1 MWAEKL
7 KNRLFSTFFHL
18 FGVQRTCTPL
28 EMIQCIQIPFW
39 GHKLHH
45 YWSKRGKKV
54 EKSQFFNFS
63 GHIYRLRCSWE
74 VLKSD
79 PKARFWC
86 SLSLGRDFGICQVVS
101 KCLLMFLRHL
111 GGSKMTQSKKCHFSA
126 PIPYWKQPYLD
137 LIFAGISHLLF
148 GGFNA
153 FSSPIG

>member
-1 MWAEKL
+1 MAWKIEKL
-7 KNRLFSTFFHL
+7 T
-18 FGVQRTCTPL
+18 
-28 EMIQCIQIPFW
+28 
-39 GHKLHH
+39 
-45 YWSKRGKKV
+45 
-54 EKSQFFNFS
+54 FFNFLTPFWPIMVQFVPPERYLNALNHFQRCTGPLDTKKVKES
-63 GHIYRLRCSWE
+63 WKSQSFNFVGHIYRLRCAWE

-79 PKARFWC
+79 PKAWFWC